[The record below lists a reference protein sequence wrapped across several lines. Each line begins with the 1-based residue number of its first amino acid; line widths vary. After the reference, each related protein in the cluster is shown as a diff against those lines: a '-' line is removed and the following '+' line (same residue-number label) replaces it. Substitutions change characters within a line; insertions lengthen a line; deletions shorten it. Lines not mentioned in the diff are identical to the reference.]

1 MISRVRYK
9 EFDQI
14 SFADMMVYSKLPEH
28 PFWSNLEKKIDFAF
42 ADKLCSVLYS
52 GRGQRPYAPSL
63 KLKIHLIQT
72 YYGLS
77 DRQVEEKIIG
87 DLFIKRFLQLP
98 VDFFGFD
105 HSTIGLDRS
114 RMGAAMFKACH
125 FYILAQMRSHGLW
138 GDHNEQWIIDSFAA
152 NVTLRQ
158 RGCYRLIQQTMIR
171 IFQHLKRNNRS
182 VYHLTLSSVS
192 ADAMHAR
199 LSAEASD
206 SDKMLAFS
214 KLVAQAYGLLQW
226 FQLEEV
232 ALLFQRELTEKANTA
247 SQVLQNQLKEILE
260 QNSRFLPPTDDD
272 ASNGTHRKE
281 GNGRYEKIPH
291 TERTKDRMVN
301 AVDPDM
307 RVAKKNKKTTI
318 KGYKVQN
325 VCATSGIVLNV
336 SVIPANE
343 HDRDAMFPMV
353 NELRTFF
360 HFTPRSVLGDTAYG
374 HGKQRAL
381 LDTIGIPIVAPVAP
395 EQNPKNLYEHSKF
408 SYDVEH
414 DRYGCPNGKSSY
426 RKYYIVQS
434 KGWQYSFG
442 KQDCQPC
449 PFRSACTT
457 SKEGRRVFHSDY
469 RAFYEAANVYNGT
482 SDGQWDRKKRLLV
495 ERKNQELKNDCH
507 LGAPRTR
514 SKKALAV
521 KSYLAAMVVN
531 FKLTLRRLTAPKPG
545 FNRRCAATGTL
556 Q

>member
-1 MISRVRYK
+1 MTSRVRYK

-28 PFWSNLEKKIDFAF
+28 PFWSNLEKKIDFTF
-42 ADKLCSVLYS
+42 ADKLCSVLYT

-63 KLKIHLIQT
+63 KLKIHLVQT

-125 FYILAQMRSHGLW
+125 FYILAQMRCHGLW

-158 RGCYRLIQQTMIR
+158 RGCHRLIQQTMIR

-182 VYHLTLSSVS
+182 VYQFAHSSVS
-192 ADAMHAR
+192 VDEMYAR
-199 LSAEASD
+199 LSSEATD
-206 SDKMLAFS
+206 SNKMLAFS

-232 ALLFQRELTEKANTA
+232 ATLLQSELTDKANAA

-260 QNSRFLPPTDDD
+260 QNSRFLPPTPDD
-272 ASNGTHRKE
+272 ASDGTHREGEKE
-281 GNGRYEKIPH
+281 ELIYEKIPH
-291 TERTKDRMVN
+291 TERTKDRIVN
-301 AVDPDM
+301 AVDPAM

-325 VCATSGIVLNV
+325 VCTTSGIVLNV

-353 NELRTFF
+353 NELQTFF
-360 HFTPRSVLGDTAYG
+360 HLAPRSVLGDTAYG
-374 HGKQRAL
+374 HGKQRAW
-381 LDTIGIPIVAPVAP
+381 LDTLDIPIVAPVAP

-408 SYDVEH
+408 TYDCEH
-414 DRYGCPNGKSSY
+414 DQYICPNGKTSC
-426 RKYYIVQS
+426 RKRYISQS
-434 KGWQYSFG
+434 KGWQYSFD
-442 KQDCQPC
+442 KQDCKNC
-449 PFRSACTT
+449 PFRSECTT
-457 SKEGRRVFHSDY
+457 SKDARSVFHSDY
-469 RAFYEAANVYNGT
+469 RDFYEAAKVYNET
-482 SDGQWDRKKRLLV
+482 WDGQWDMKQRLLV

-507 LGAPRTR
+507 LGAPRTK

-521 KSYLAAMVVN
+521 KSYLAAIVVN

-545 FNRRCAATGTL
+545 FNRRYTATER
-556 Q
+556 